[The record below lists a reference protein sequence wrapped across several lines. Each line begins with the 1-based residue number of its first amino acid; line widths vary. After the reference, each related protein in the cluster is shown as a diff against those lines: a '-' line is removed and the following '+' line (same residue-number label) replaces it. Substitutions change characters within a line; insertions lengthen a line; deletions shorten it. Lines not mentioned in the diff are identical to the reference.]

1 MTGVLLGVEKLSVGV
16 HSSGLSYD
24 IVRDVTFDLYQN
36 EILAVVGE
44 SGCGKSLTALSI
56 LSLQSSPPLRVTSG
70 AVMFGGKDL
79 LTLPRAELRKVRG
92 KEISMIFQ
100 DPMSAL
106 DPMFTV
112 GTILTTAVRAHQKV
126 NKARAEEISL
136 AALADAGIEDP
147 RRRFGE
153 YAFQLSGGI
162 SQRVMIALAL
172 VNNPKVII
180 ADEPTTALDV
190 TVQAQILERLSML
203 KKDRGMSI
211 ILITHNLGVVASVAD
226 RVAVMY
232 SGEIVETGSVAE
244 VFRGAQHPYT
254 HGLLRAVPRLGSAT
268 KSLTA
273 IPGRVP
279 QPTEIPAGC
288 VFAPR
293 CERVTAVCH
302 EVRPA
307 LVMRRSSAV
316 RCHNPID

>member
-1 MTGVLLGVEKLSVGV
+1 MTGVLLGVGDLSVGV

-24 IVRDVTFDLYQN
+24 IVRDVSFDLYQN

-70 AVMFGGKDL
+70 SIMFGGRDL
-79 LTLPRAELRKVRG
+79 LKLPPTELRKVRG

-100 DPMSAL
+100 DPMTAL

-112 GTILTTAVRAHQKV
+112 GTLLTTAVRAHQKV
-126 NKARAEEISL
+126 SKARAEEISL

-172 VNNPKVII
+172 VNSPKVII

-190 TVQAQILERLSML
+190 TVQAQILERLLML

-226 RVAVMY
+226 RVVVMY
-232 SGEIVETGSVAE
+232 SGEIVETGSVAD
-244 VFRGAQHPYT
+244 VFKSAQHPYT

-279 QPTEIPAGC
+279 QPVEIPAGC

-293 CERVTAVCH
+293 CERVTNVCH

-307 LVMRRSSAV
+307 LLIRGPSAV

>member
-1 MTGVLLGVEKLSVGV
+1 MTGALLGVEKLSVGV

-24 IVRDVTFDLYQN
+24 IVRDVSFDLYQN

-70 AVMFGGKDL
+70 VVRFGGRDL

-190 TVQAQILERLSML
+190 TVQAQILERLLML

-232 SGEIVETGSVAE
+232 SGETGSVAE

-293 CERVTAVCH
+293 CERVTAICH

-307 LVMRRSSAV
+307 LVIRRSSAV